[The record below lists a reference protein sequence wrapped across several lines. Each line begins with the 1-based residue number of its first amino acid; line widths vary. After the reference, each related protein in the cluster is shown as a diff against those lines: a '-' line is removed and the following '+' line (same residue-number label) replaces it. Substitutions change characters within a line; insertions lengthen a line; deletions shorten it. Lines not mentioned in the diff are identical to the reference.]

1 MDKMINLII
10 EKYEDYSNE
19 FNENIDKCT
28 SVSEMLHTYAMYT
41 GKLEALL
48 DGLTIGGK
56 TDL

>member
-56 TDL
+56 Q